1 MLNKLVKGFVIG
13 TALIGSLTMVGC
25 ESTENVL
32 DENDRLD
39 IENKYYND
47 NPSKLPDVEDE
58 VIEEVD
64 EDEMKG
70 FIEEEGNKEY
80 DPRTKA
86 WAEAV
91 INEVYLDCTEC
102 GGQQSICE
110 RSHGMSLYD
119 ICGYC
124 HAIYED
130 DKFTGKYACY
140 GCSEVVDYKTKPID
154 GEGTVLACNDCYDEY
169 HKPKVNENFDEN
181 GSIKNTIPEI
191 EEVDEITKEQAYE
204 IILSEATRLYGNVE
218 VNASDVG
225 YNGITYYANVINPE
239 DREILASIKVDCITG
254 EVVEVVE

>member
-1 MLNKLVKGFVIG
+1 MFNKLVKGFVIG

-25 ESTENVL
+25 ESSMDEEN
-32 DENDRLD
+32 
-39 IENKYYND
+39 YT
-47 NPSKLPDVEDE
+47 VETH
-58 VIEEVD
+58 VSSQ
-64 EDEMKG
+64 G
-70 FIEEEGNKEY
+70 Y

-91 INEVYLDCTEC
+91 INEVYLYLDCTEC
-102 GGQQSICE
+102 GGQHSIRE

-124 HAIYED
+124 FAIYED
-130 DKFTGKYACY
+130 DKFTGKYACKKC
-140 GCSEVVDYKTKPID
+140 GEIVNNILKPID
-154 GEGTVLACNDCYDEY
+154 GEGTALACNDCYDEY
-169 HKPKVNENFDEN
+169 HKPKVNDILDEN

-191 EEVDEITKEQAYE
+191 EEVEEITKEQAYE

-225 YNGITYYANVINPE
+225 YNGIEYYANVVNPE
-239 DREILASIKVDCITG
+239 TREILANIKVDCVTG

>member
-1 MLNKLVKGFVIG
+1 MFNKLVKGFVIG

-25 ESTENVL
+25 ESTESVL
-32 DENDRLD
+32 DEGDRVD

-47 NPSKLPDVEDE
+47 NPSELPDIEDE

-91 INEVYLDCTEC
+91 VNEVHLDCTEC
-102 GGQQSICE
+102 GGQQSIYE
-110 RSHGMSLYD
+110 INQGMSLYD
-119 ICGYC
+119 ACGYC
-124 HAIYED
+124 FAIYED
-130 DKFTGKYACY
+130 NKFTGKYACN
-140 GCSEVVDYKTKPID
+140 GCEAIVDHKTKPIN
-154 GEGTVLACNDCYDEY
+154 GEGTALVCNDCYDEY
-169 HKPKVNENFDEN
+169 HKPKVNDILDEN

-191 EEVDEITKEQAYE
+191 EEVEEITKEQAYE
-204 IILSEATRLYGNVE
+204 IILSEATSLYGNVE

-225 YNGITYYANVINPE
+225 YNGITYYASVINPE
-239 DREILASIKVDCITG
+239 DREIIASIKVDCITG